1 MYVCICNAVTDSDI
15 RDAVQDGVSNM
26 RQLGQLTGCG
36 SKCGCCKEQAVEI
49 LQQSMAEARESK
61 TLLPVMQLA

>member
-26 RQLGQLTGCG
+26 RQLGQSTGCG
-36 SKCGCCKEQAVEI
+36 SKCGCCKELAVEI
-49 LQQSMAEARESK
+49 LQQSMEEARESK
-61 TLLPVMQLA
+61 ALLPVMQLA